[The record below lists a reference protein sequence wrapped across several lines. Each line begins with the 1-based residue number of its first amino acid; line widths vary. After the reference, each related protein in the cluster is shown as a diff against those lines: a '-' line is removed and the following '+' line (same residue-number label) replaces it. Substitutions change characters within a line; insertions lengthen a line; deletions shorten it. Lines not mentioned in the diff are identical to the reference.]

1 MPSLKPSV
9 AASPIMIPNG
19 IARTK
24 NTPVMRSTTVMIAV
38 NTHLRIL
45 KIVFIIISP
54 LFSD

>member
-19 IARTK
+19 IASRK
-24 NTPVMRSTTVMIAV
+24 NTPVTRSTTVMIAV